1 MSTLPRPFTSVL
13 VANRGEIACR
23 IIRTLR
29 ELGIRSIAV
38 FSDADADARHGA
50 LADLALRIGPAPAAE
65 SYLSVE
71 AIVDAAR
78 RSGAEAVHPGY
89 GFLSENAELAA
100 ACAEAGIVFVGPS
113 PRALEVMGDKMRAKA
128 HVAARGVPTI
138 PGAGEPG
145 MTDADLLTAAAGVG
159 FPLIIKPS
167 AGGGGKGMTV
177 VHEADALPEAL
188 AGARRV
194 ALKAFGD
201 DALLLERYITA
212 PRHIEVQVLADRH
225 GTTVHLGE
233 RECSLQRRHQKI
245 IEEAPSPLLDA
256 ATRAAI
262 GEAACEVARSVD
274 YEGAGTVEFLVSDAR
289 PDEFFFMEMNTR
301 LQVEHPVTELVT
313 GVDLV
318 EQQLR
323 IAAGQE
329 LSLPPLALDGWAIEA
344 RLYAE
349 DPAAGF
355 LPSTGT
361 VRGLVEASGLG
372 VRVDSALVEGL
383 EVTADYDPMLAKVIA
398 HGPDRVTAL
407 ARLDA
412 ALASTRVLGLRTNR
426 AYLRQVLADPS
437 VREGRLE
444 TSLIER
450 IVPTAGSLDPAS
462 SAADAAALA
471 AAALLEHARRHELA
485 AATPRAGAA
494 SELWRTPS
502 GWRLGEHR
510 PVRYEFADLA
520 AGPDAEPHVVLVSGS
535 PDAAQLVLP
544 GSGSPAGADVPVRH
558 ARAVLRTSSSHSH
571 GDGIG
576 ATHVSPLTVGAVDA
590 PGADVVTVH
599 LDGAASSFAVA
610 RDGDT
615 LWLQPTAA
623 DAGAAIALR
632 LVDRAPR
639 EAARAS
645 SRAHGGSGAVASP
658 ELRATMPGAVV
669 ALGAADGA
677 RVEAGQPVV
686 TVEAMKMEHAVL
698 APHAG
703 VLRLEVAVG
712 DQVRQGQVV
721 ARIEPELTASA
732 PHEGAPA

>member
-1 MSTLPRPFTSVL
+1 MTSHDLPRPFRSVL

-38 FSDADADARHGA
+38 YSDADADARHVA
-50 LADLALRIGPAPAAE
+50 LADLALRIGPASAAE
-65 SYLSVE
+65 SYLSVA

-78 RSGAEAVHPGY
+78 RSGAEAIHPGY

-113 PRALEVMGDKMRAKA
+113 PRALEVMGDKIRAKA
-128 HVAARGVPTI
+128 HVAERGVPII
-138 PGAGEPG
+138 PGAGEAG
-145 MTDADLLTAAAGVG
+145 TSDAELVAAAERVG

-177 VHEADALPEAL
+177 VHDADALPDAL

-201 DALLLERYITA
+201 DTLLLERFIAA
-212 PRHIEVQVLADRH
+212 PRHIEVQVLADAH

-245 IEEAPSPLLDA
+245 IEEAPSPLLDEE
-256 ATRAAI
+256 TRAAI

-274 YEGAGTVEFLVSDAR
+274 YAGAGTVEFLVSDAR

-323 IAAGQE
+323 IAAGQR
-329 LSLPPLALDGWAIEA
+329 LDLPPLALDGHAIEA

-361 VRGLVEASGLG
+361 VRGLLEAAGPG
-372 VRVDSALVEGL
+372 VRVDSALLEGL
-383 EVTADYDPMLAKVIA
+383 VVGADYDPMLAKVIA
-398 HGPDRVTAL
+398 HGPDRATAL

-426 AYLRQVLADPS
+426 AYLRQVLADPD
-437 VREGRLE
+437 VLAGRLE

-450 IVPTAGSLDPAS
+450 IVPAAASLDLAS
-462 SAADAAALA
+462 SSTDAGAVV
-471 AAALLEHARRHELA
+471 AAALLEHARRLELA
-485 AATPRAGAA
+485 AASASAGAA
-494 SELWRTPS
+494 TAARAASPLWRSPS
-502 GWRLGEHR
+502 GFRLGVHQ
-510 PVRYEFADLA
+510 PARYEVVDA
-520 AGPDAEPHVVLVSGS
+520 AASPDTEPAVVLVTGSTTDATVRLSGAG
-535 PDAAQLVLP
+535 PQ
-544 GSGSPAGADVPVRH
+544 PARLAER
-558 ARAVLRTSSSHSH
+558 
-571 GDGIG
+571 DGV
-576 ATHVSPLTVGAVDA
+576 A
-590 PGADVVTVH
+590 TVH
-599 LDGAASSFAVA
+599 LDGAARTFAVT
-610 RDGDT
+610 RDGDV
-615 LWLQPTAA
+615 LWLQPTDAE
-623 DAGAAIALR
+623 AGAAIALR
-632 LVDRAPR
+632 VLDRT
-639 EAARAS
+639 ARAAAHADRR
-645 SRAHGGSGAVASP
+645 RASGSGIATGATSP

-669 ALGAADGA
+669 ALGAADGD
-677 RVEAGQPVV
+677 RVEAGRSIV

-698 APHAG
+698 APHSG
-703 VLRLEVAVG
+703 VLRLDVAVG
-712 DQVRQGQVV
+712 AQVRQGQVL
-721 ARIEPELTASA
+721 ARIEPEAAIDAAPTTTAAGDPGATTASA

>member
-1 MSTLPRPFTSVL
+1 MTQTLPRPFASVL

-38 FSDADADARHGA
+38 FSDADADARHVA
-50 LADLALRIGPAPAAE
+50 LADLALRIGPASAAE
-65 SYLSVE
+65 SYLSVT

-78 RSGAEAVHPGY
+78 RGGAEAIHPGY

-113 PRALEVMGDKMRAKA
+113 PRALEVMGDKIRAKA
-128 HVAARGVPTI
+128 HVAARGVPII

-145 MTDADLLTAAAGVG
+145 MGDGDLLAAADRVG

-201 DALLLERYITA
+201 DTLLLERFIAA
-212 PRHIEVQVLADRH
+212 PRHIEVQVLADSH

-245 IEEAPSPLLDA
+245 IEEAPSPLLDE
-256 ATRAAI
+256 ATRARI

-274 YEGAGTVEFLVSDAR
+274 YAGAGTVEFLVSDAR

-361 VRGLVEASGLG
+361 VRGLVEASGEG
-372 VRVDSALVEGL
+372 VRVDSALVDGL
-383 EVTADYDPMLAKVIA
+383 VVGADYDPMLAKVIA
-398 HGPDRVTAL
+398 HGPDRATAL

-426 AYLRQVLADPS
+426 AYLRQVLADPD

-450 IVPTAGSLDPAS
+450 IVPEPAS
-462 SAADAAALA
+462 FEPVSSVTDAAALA
-471 AAALLEHARRHELA
+471 AAALLEHVRRYELA
-485 AATPRAGAA
+485 SSSARAGAA

-510 PVRYEFADLA
+510 AVRYEFVDLA
-520 AGPDAEPHVVLVSGS
+520 AGPDAAPHVVGVTGAT
-535 PDAAQLVLP
+535 DAAVVSLGDSGDARSARLVRRD
-544 GSGSPAGADVPVRH
+544 GSVA
-558 ARAVLRTSSSHSH
+558 
-571 GDGIG
+571 
-576 ATHVSPLTVGAVDA
+576 
-590 PGADVVTVH
+590 VH
-599 LDGAASSFAVA
+599 LDGTAWTFALA

-615 LWLQPTAA
+615 LWLQSTAA

-632 LVDRAPR
+632 LVDRAAR
-639 EAARAS
+639 EAARAAL
-645 SRAHGGSGAVASP
+645 RERGGSSGAASP

-669 ALGAADGA
+669 ALGAADGD
-677 RVEAGQPVV
+677 RVDTGQPVV

-703 VLRLEVAVG
+703 VVRLEVAVG

-721 ARIEPELTASA
+721 ARIEPELPASA
-732 PHEGAPA
+732 PDEGAPA

>member
-1 MSTLPRPFTSVL
+1 MSAVTQTLPRPFASVL

-38 FSDADADARHGA
+38 YSDADADARHVS
-50 LADLALRIGPAPAAE
+50 LADLALRIGPASAAE
-65 SYLSVE
+65 SYLSVG

-78 RSGAEAVHPGY
+78 RSGAEAIHPGY

-113 PRALEVMGDKMRAKA
+113 PRALEVMGDKIRAKA
-128 HVAARGVPTI
+128 HVAERGVPII

-145 MTDADLLTAAAGVG
+145 MADDDLVAAADRVG

-188 AGARRV
+188 ASARRV

-201 DALLLERYITA
+201 DTLLLERFIAA
-212 PRHIEVQVLADRH
+212 PRHIEVQVLADTH

-245 IEEAPSPLLDA
+245 IEEAPSPLLDE
-256 ATRAAI
+256 ATRARI

-274 YEGAGTVEFLVSDAR
+274 YAGAGTVEFLVSDAR

-323 IAAGQE
+323 IASGQ
-329 LSLPPLALDGWAIEA
+329 LLDLPPLALDGHAIEA

-361 VRGLVEASGLG
+361 VRRLVEASGPG

-383 EVTADYDPMLAKVIA
+383 VVGADYDPMLAKVIA
-398 HGPDRVTAL
+398 HGPDRATAL

-426 AYLRQVLADPS
+426 AYLRQVLADPA
-437 VREGRLE
+437 VRAGRLE

-450 IVPTAGSLDPAS
+450 IVPAAASFDPPS
-462 SAADAAALA
+462 SATDAAAA
-471 AAALLEHARRHELA
+471 VAAALLEHARWHELA
-485 AATPRAGAA
+485 APTAAAGSA
-494 SELWRTPS
+494 SALWRTPS
-502 GWRLGEHR
+502 GFRIGEHR
-510 PVRYEFADLA
+510 PARYELVDLA
-520 AGPDAEPHVVLVSGS
+520 AGPDAEPVIALVSGS
-535 PDAAQLVLP
+535 PAEATVRLGASEPAA
-544 GSGSPAGADVPVRH
+544 
-558 ARAVLRTSSSHSH
+558 ARFSER
-571 GDGIG
+571 DG
-576 ATHVSPLTVGAVDA
+576 L
-590 PGADVVTVH
+590 VTVH
-599 LDGAASSFAVA
+599 LAGAAQTFAIA

-615 LWLQPTAA
+615 VWLQSTAA

-632 LVDRAPR
+632 VLDRSAQSAAHAAR
-639 EAARAS
+639 RRARAS
-645 SRAHGGSGAVASP
+645 GAPAGAASP

-669 ALGAADGA
+669 ALGAVDGE
-677 RVEAGQPVV
+677 RVESGQPVV

-698 APHAG
+698 APHSG
-703 VLRLEVAVG
+703 VVRLEVAVG

-721 ARIEPELTASA
+721 ARIEPELPASA

>member
-1 MSTLPRPFTSVL
+1 MTSHDLPRPFRSVL

-38 FSDADADARHGA
+38 YSDADADARHVA
-50 LADLALRIGPAPAAE
+50 LADLALRIGPASASE
-65 SYLSVE
+65 SYLSVA

-78 RSGAEAVHPGY
+78 RGGAEAIHPGY

-113 PRALEVMGDKMRAKA
+113 PRALEVMGDKIRAKA
-128 HVAARGVPTI
+128 HVAERGVPII
-138 PGAGEPG
+138 PGAGEAG
-145 MTDADLLTAAAGVG
+145 TSDAELVAAAERVG

-177 VHEADALPEAL
+177 VHGADALPDAL

-194 ALKAFGD
+194 AFKAFGD
-201 DALLLERYITA
+201 DTLLLERFIAA
-212 PRHIEVQVLADRH
+212 PRHIEVQVLADAH

-245 IEEAPSPLLDA
+245 IEEAPSPLLDE

-274 YEGAGTVEFLVSDAR
+274 YAGAGTVEFLVSDAR

-313 GVDLV
+313 GIDLV

-323 IAAGQE
+323 IAAGQT
-329 LSLPPLALDGWAIEA
+329 LSLPPLALDGHAIEA

-361 VRGLVEASGLG
+361 VRGLLEAAGPG

-383 EVTADYDPMLAKVIA
+383 VVGADYDPMLAKVIA
-398 HGPDRVTAL
+398 HGPDRATAL

-412 ALASTRVLGLRTNR
+412 ALADTRVLGLRTNR
-426 AYLRQVLADPS
+426 AYLRQVLADPD
-437 VREGRLE
+437 VQAGRLE

-450 IVPTAGSLDPAS
+450 IVPAAASLDPAS
-462 SAADAAALA
+462 SATDAAAVV
-471 AAALLEHARRHELA
+471 AAALLEHARRLELA
-485 AATPRAGAA
+485 TASASAGAA
-494 SELWRTPS
+494 TAARAASPLWRSPS
-502 GWRLGEHR
+502 GFRLGVHQ
-510 PVRYEFADLA
+510 PARYEVVDA
-520 AGPDAEPHVVLVSGS
+520 AASPDTEPAVVLVTGSTTDATVRLSGAG
-535 PDAAQLVLP
+535 PQ
-544 GSGSPAGADVPVRH
+544 PARLAER
-558 ARAVLRTSSSHSH
+558 
-571 GDGIG
+571 DGV
-576 ATHVSPLTVGAVDA
+576 A
-590 PGADVVTVH
+590 TVH
-599 LDGAASSFAVA
+599 LDGAAQTFAVT
-610 RDGDT
+610 RDGDV
-615 LWLQPTAA
+615 LWLQPTDAE
-623 DAGAAIALR
+623 AGAAIALR
-632 LVDRAPR
+632 VLDRT
-639 EAARAS
+639 ARAAAHADRR
-645 SRAHGGSGAVASP
+645 RANGSGIATGAASP

-669 ALGAADGA
+669 ALGAADGD
-677 RVEAGQPVV
+677 RVEAGRSIV
-686 TVEAMKMEHAVL
+686 TVEAMKMEHVVL
-698 APHAG
+698 APHSG
-703 VLRLEVAVG
+703 VLRLDVAVG
-712 DQVRQGQVV
+712 AQVRQGQVL
-721 ARIEPELTASA
+721 ARIEPEPAIADDPPTTAAGDPGATTASA